1 LGTPASSYDE
11 FGAGEVP
18 MQRVRVGIVI
28 YEDVEVLDFCGS
40 FEVFSVTRLNED
52 KQREE
57 PSRFSH
63 FWLSRSRP
71 L

>member
-1 LGTPASSYDE
+1 
-11 FGAGEVP
+11 

-40 FEVFSVTRLNED
+40 FEVFSVTRLYED

-63 FWLSRSRP
+63 LQQEAWEERSRIVNR
-71 L
+71 